1 MKMTVRQFLVA
12 ALAGA
17 GAIFAHGVAYGQASS
32 CAVEFVL
39 SDRVGARASADIRD
53 GGLDRLFVEMG
64 PARVAMT
71 TKGAGVS
78 GAYEA
83 QSPDLMFWNYMS
95 IYQHAR
101 EWLSPGSVRLDYS
114 GFRIGWPAFKSG
126 GNPVTA
132 LRLTITQG
140 ERSMTAD
147 VGVGADGSP
156 LNNRVFAID
165 FETMLPGPYPAQRV
179 DDHAAWRAVAE
190 TALPMSV
197 TLVDPANGK
206 VVARAEGPRLD
217 AEILQPLLSG
227 GLNALREK
235 FKAGGCS

>member
-1 MKMTVRQFLVA
+1 MTISQFVAA

-17 GAIFAHGVAYGQASS
+17 GAFAAHGVAYGQTAACS
-32 CAVEFVL
+32 ADFVL
-39 SDRVGARASADIRD
+39 SDRLGALASANLRD

-64 PARVAMT
+64 PSRVAMA
-71 TKGAGVS
+71 TKGIGVS

-95 IYQHAR
+95 IY
-101 EWLSPGSVRLDYS
+101 EYVPKWLTPGSVRLDYS
-114 GFRIGWPAFKSG
+114 GFRIGWPAFESG
-126 GNPVTA
+126 GKPVTA
-132 LRLTITQG
+132 LTLTVTQG
-140 ERSMTAD
+140 ERSMTVD
-147 VGVGADGSP
+147 VAAGADGSP

-165 FETMLPGPYPAQRV
+165 FEAMLPGPYPAQRV
-179 DDHAAWRAVAE
+179 DDHAAWRKVDAA
-190 TALPMSV
+190 ALPVSV

-206 VVARAEGPRLD
+206 VVATAEAPRLD
-217 AEILQPLLSG
+217 AEVLQPLLSG